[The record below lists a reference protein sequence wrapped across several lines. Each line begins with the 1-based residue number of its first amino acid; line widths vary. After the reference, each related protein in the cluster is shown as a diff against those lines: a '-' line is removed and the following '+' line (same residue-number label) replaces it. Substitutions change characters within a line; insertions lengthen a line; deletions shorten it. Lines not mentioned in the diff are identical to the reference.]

1 MNKAQSF
8 LFSAAVVG
16 GLSVYF
22 FLPQATVQSQQQ
34 SLDLAS
40 LHEAPGRAGSIDQ
53 HALDWRQLKTFR
65 AASVDGVLATDEF
78 NNLIIDRQLRYWLDF
93 YLSALGE
100 ASLVEIKQM
109 MMAEIAK
116 LPQPGRDQAIQLL
129 TRYLNYKEQLAN
141 YDGMAE
147 SFSADLDGMAARHQ
161 WQKRQR
167 REWFQPE
174 TVEAFWH
181 MDEAVDDLAL
191 NKLLVRNSELS
202 EEQREQAIKQLE
214 QDMPEDWQA
223 LRHQA
228 LLASDLENQVEAM
241 RRSAEFNESDVRD
254 YRLQTVGPEAT
265 ARLENL
271 DKQQQQWQQRIIS
284 LIAEE
289 QRIQGLQGLGDIEKQ
304 NLLETYQ
311 QQHFSAAERLRLDAA
326 KQLLSATD
334 D

>member
-22 FLPQATVQSQQQ
+22 FLPQVTVQSQQ

-40 LHEAPGRAGSIDQ
+40 LHEASGRAGSIDQ

-100 ASLVEIKQM
+100 ASLAEIKQM
-109 MMAEIAK
+109 MLAEIAK

>member
-1 MNKAQSF
+1 MNKAQVF
-8 LFSAAVVG
+8 LFSTAVVG
-16 GLSVYF
+16 SLSVYF
-22 FLPQATVQSQQQ
+22 LLPLVTVQSQQP

-40 LHEAPGRAGSIDQ
+40 LHEKSGLADRIETQAP
-53 HALDWRQLKTFR
+53 DWRQLKTFR

-100 ASLVEIKQM
+100 ASLTEIKQM

-116 LPQPGRDQAIQLL
+116 LPQPGRDQAVQLL

-191 NKLLVRNSELS
+191 NKLLVRNSDLS
-202 EEQREQAIKQLE
+202 EEQREHAIKQLE

-241 RRSAEFNESDVRD
+241 RRSSQFSESDVRD

-265 ARLENL
+265 ERLENL

-289 QRIQGLQGLGDIEKQ
+289 QRIQSLQGLGDVEKQ

-311 QQHFSAAERLRLDAA
+311 QQNFSAAERLRLDAA
-326 KQLLSATD
+326 KQMLSATD

>member
-1 MNKAQSF
+1 MNKTQSF

-22 FLPQATVQSQQQ
+22 FLPQVTVQSQQP
-34 SLDLAS
+34 LDLAP
-40 LHEAPGRAGSIDQ
+40 LHEASGLADGIGQ
-53 HALDWRQLKTFR
+53 HAPDWRQLKTFR
-65 AASVDGVLATDEF
+65 ATSVDGVLATNEF

-100 ASLVEIKQM
+100 VSLTEIKQM
-109 MMAEIAK
+109 MLAEIAK
-116 LPQPGRDQAIQLL
+116 LPQPGRDQALQLL

-241 RRSAEFNESDVRD
+241 RRSSEFSESDVRD